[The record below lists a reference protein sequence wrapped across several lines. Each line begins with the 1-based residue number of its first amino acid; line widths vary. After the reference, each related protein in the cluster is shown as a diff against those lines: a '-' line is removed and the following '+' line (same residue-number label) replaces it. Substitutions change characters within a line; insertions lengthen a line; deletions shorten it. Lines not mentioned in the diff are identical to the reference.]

1 MNAVKRITQF
11 DKPEHINPFL
21 THWVGRKKNDE
32 ESFVILKTIL
42 ECSEL
47 KFSSCPINFP
57 ASNFTVKQEMIC
69 FTDTPIRQSKD
80 TCARY
85 GFFGISFNKEQ
96 LIEYG
101 ANPVLYL
108 TDNRSIHMEFEIQK
122 RYTKNADQLIH
133 SWITSIMQ
141 PFDTKKYA
149 KDNHAEFY
157 EREWRIVRKLP
168 AQRND
173 VASMFQGEFNEYP
186 FSGEIRRQQNS
197 QNINDETFFL
207 KFDSSMLENIVV
219 PENYETHASQLM
231 SALGLKC
238 DLVVIQKDLK

>member
-1 MNAVKRITQF
+1 MNNVKRIAQF

-42 ECSEL
+42 ESSEL
-47 KFSSCPINFP
+47 KFSSCPISFP
-57 ASNFTVKQEMIC
+57 KSTYTVTQQMIC
-69 FTDTPIRQSKD
+69 FTDTPIRKSKY
-80 TCARY
+80 TCLRY
-85 GFFGISFNKEQ
+85 GYFGMSFNKERMV
-96 LIEYG
+96 EFG

-108 TDNRSIHMEFEIQK
+108 TDNRSIHLDFEINQ
-122 RYTKNADQLIH
+122 RYIKNSDQLIH

-141 PFDTKKYA
+141 PYDTKKYQ
-149 KDNHAEFY
+149 KENHAEFY

-173 VASMFQGEFNEYP
+173 VAAMFQGEFNEYP
-186 FSGEIRRQQNS
+186 FESEIRRQQNS

-207 KFDSSMLENIVV
+207 KFESSILENVIV
-219 PENYETHASQLM
+219 PENYETQATQLM
-231 SALGLKC
+231 KNLGLNC
-238 DLVVIQKDLK
+238 DLIVIQSK